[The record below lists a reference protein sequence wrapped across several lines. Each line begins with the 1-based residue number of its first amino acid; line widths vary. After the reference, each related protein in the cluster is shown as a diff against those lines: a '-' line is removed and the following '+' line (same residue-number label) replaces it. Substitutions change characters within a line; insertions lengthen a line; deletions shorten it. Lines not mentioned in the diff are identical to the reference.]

1 VEMHQ
6 EKPENQTSSFSE
18 GTPNLDHEQENC
30 VRNDSNLA
38 VLSVKVLGPAC
49 ARCKALEAN
58 TKSALDKLGLKAD
71 FNHVTDFSQ
80 IAAYG
85 IMSTPALV
93 INEKVVSFGRVL
105 SAEEVVKILR
115 SELQL

>member
-1 VEMHQ
+1 MCAMQSAGGQYQVGFGQ
-6 EKPENQTSSFSE
+6 
-18 GTPNLDHEQENC
+18 
-30 VRNDSNLA
+30 A
-38 VLSVKVLGPAC
+38 GPQ
-49 ARCKALEAN
+49 
-58 TKSALDKLGLKAD
+58 AD

>member
-1 VEMHQ
+1 MEMHKG
-6 EKPENQTSSFSE
+6 KPEDQTSNFSE
-18 GTPNLDHEQENC
+18 GTTNLGHEQENC
-30 VRNDSNLA
+30 ARNDSNLG
-38 VLSVKVLGPAC
+38 VVSVKVLGPGC

-58 TKSALDKLGLKAD
+58 TKSALDKLGVKANFD
-71 FNHVTDFSQ
+71 HVTDFSQ

-93 INEKVVSFGRVL
+93 INEKVVSFGKVL

>member
-1 VEMHQ
+1 VEMRKG
-6 EKPENQTSSFSE
+6 KPEDQTSNFSE
-18 GTPNLDHEQENC
+18 GTPNLGHEQENC
-30 VRNDSNLA
+30 AGNDSNQA
-38 VLSVKVLGPAC
+38 VVSVKVLGPGC

-58 TKSALDKLGLKAD
+58 TKSALDKLGVKANFD
-71 FNHVTDFSQ
+71 HVTDFSQ

-93 INEKVVSFGRVL
+93 INEKVVSFGKVL
-105 SAEEVVKILR
+105 SAEEVVKILT

>member
-1 VEMHQ
+1 
-6 EKPENQTSSFSE
+6 
-18 GTPNLDHEQENC
+18 
-30 VRNDSNLA
+30 VRDA
-38 VLSVKVLGPAC
+38 KRWRQYQVGFGQA
-49 ARCKALEAN
+49 
-58 TKSALDKLGLKAD
+58 GLKAD

>member
-30 VRNDSNLA
+30 VRNDSNPA
-38 VLSVKVLGPAC
+38 VLSVKVLGPGC

>member
-1 VEMHQ
+1 
-6 EKPENQTSSFSE
+6 
-18 GTPNLDHEQENC
+18 
-30 VRNDSNLA
+30 VRDA
-38 VLSVKVLGPAC
+38 K
-49 ARCKALEAN
+49 RWRAN

-93 INEKVVSFGRVL
+93 INERLFPS
-105 SAEEVVKILR
+105 EEF
-115 SELQL
+115 

>member
-1 VEMHQ
+1 MHKG
-6 EKPENQTSSFSE
+6 KPEDQASNFSE
-18 GTPNLDHEQENC
+18 GTPNLGHEQENC
-30 VRNDSNLA
+30 AGNNSPA
-38 VLSVKVLGPAC
+38 VLSVKVLGPGC

-58 TKSALDKLGLKAD
+58 TKSALDKLGLKANFD
-71 FNHVTDFSQ
+71 HVTDFSQ

-93 INEKVVSFGRVL
+93 INEKVVSFGKVL
-105 SAEEVVKILR
+105 SAEEIIKILT